1 MELKNKIKDLP
12 LFLVISA
19 VLFLLLLVF
28 IVFSNKESE
37 LQKEIDNASI
47 EILGNKDDLI
57 DFSIKPL
64 DNMKGEIIATGAVS
78 GGYFF
83 EGNILVN
90 ILNKDKKILRSG
102 YGTAKTDW
110 MTSGSVG
117 FDTVLNFEDLSKGLG
132 YIELMEDDPSG
143 GEGGP
148 VKKILIPIIINN

>member
-90 ILNKDKKILRSG
+90 ILNKDKEILKSS

-110 MTSGSVG
+110 MTSGPVG
-117 FDTVLNFEDLSKGLG
+117 FDTFLNFEYLPKGLG
-132 YIELMEDDPSG
+132 YIELVKDDPSG